1 MSRNILFLG
10 LALIGLGLFII
21 PSTLSMFTG
30 QHSFMKTQDIDCK
43 KCHMIV
49 YEEMISGD
57 YGIHS
62 PHRTSDVVFECTEC
76 HNVAMN
82 ITYYYSTGIVGDH
95 SSAHA
100 ASTISCLACH
110 GDLFSNG
117 TEYCKNNSC
126 HTESYPSNKL
136 NTMHVLAIKYG
147 MGHDQ
152 DECLKCHRVYDPD
165 YNITRMRENVF
176 INNIDDNFANQL
188 ESHRDF
194 FWGSKNIT
202 RSESGL
208 SDSNEACLSCHS
220 AIGANISWTRRTNIT
235 FTADKS
241 DGSWSLSNMNAT
253 GNKTKI
259 TSYLG

>member
-21 PSTLSMFTG
+21 PSTLSMFAG
-30 QHSFMKTQDIDCK
+30 QHSFIKTQDINCK

-62 PHRTSDVVFECTEC
+62 PHRANDHNTNETVAFECTEC

-117 TEYCKNNSC
+117 TLSCSNNS
-126 HTESYPSNKL
+126 
-136 NTMHVLAIKYG
+136 
-147 MGHDQ
+147 
-152 DECLKCHRVYDPD
+152 
-165 YNITRMRENVF
+165 
-176 INNIDDNFANQL
+176 
-188 ESHRDF
+188 
-194 FWGSKNIT
+194 
-202 RSESGL
+202 
-208 SDSNEACLSCHS
+208 
-220 AIGANISWTRRTNIT
+220 
-235 FTADKS
+235 
-241 DGSWSLSNMNAT
+241 
-253 GNKTKI
+253 
-259 TSYLG
+259 